1 MKPIFFILLSYKTNM
16 INKITRVFDCIEYQK
31 NNYPQDKS
39 LVYKEKNNWKS
50 YSSQD
55 FITISN
61 NVSRS
66 LLKLGL
72 KPNDKV
78 AIIVPVNQ
86 PKWHFLDIGIL
97 QIGAQNVPLYATL
110 SEKDYQY
117 VLNHSDSKYCFIAGD
132 DIYEKVKKV
141 QDKTQLK
148 EVYRIDRQSDIGWES
163 FLKLGK
169 DETSQAKVEELK
181 KSIKPKDLATIIY
194 TSGTTGTPK
203 GVMLSHHNIVENIKA
218 TADRLN
224 IEGPGKKTISY
235 LPVSHV
241 FERTAGYYSQMM
253 GFSTYFAESI
263 ELLGDNIREVK
274 PSMMAVV
281 PRLLEKIFD
290 KIVDKGSNL
299 TGLKKRLFFWALELG
314 EKYEPYEKN
323 GSWYHF
329 KLKIARKLIFV
340 KWQEALGN
348 NLEFMISGSAPLQ
361 PRLIKVFTAAGIP
374 VYEGYGMTESSPG
387 ATLNDLR
394 HNSLKIGTVGK
405 PLKGIEIKIADDGEI
420 LMKGHCIMQGYYKR
434 EDLTAETIKNGYLHS
449 GDIGEIDS
457 EGFLKITDRKKEIF
471 KTSGGKYI
479 APTVIESQ
487 LKKSRFIEQ
496 VMVIGEAQKMPA
508 ALIQINF
515 EYVNE
520 WLKRKG
526 YRVDNLQ
533 DSKELR
539 SRIQKEIDIC
549 NNDFGKWEQIKK
561 FEITKEEW
569 TATSGHLT
577 PTLKMKRKIILEK
590 HKNLYNKI
598 YNL

>member
-1 MKPIFFILLSYKTNM
+1 MTE
-16 INKITRVFDCIEYQK
+16 KITRVFDCIEYQ
-31 NNYPQDKS
+31 NCNYPQKEA
-39 LVYKEKNNWKS
+39 LVYKENDQWIS
-50 YSSQD
+50 YSSEE
-55 FITISN
+55 FISIAN
-61 NVSRS
+61 QVSSS
-66 LLKLGL
+66 LLTLGI
-72 KPNDKV
+72 KPNDKI
-78 AIIVPVNQ
+78 AIIVSVNH

-110 SEKDYQY
+110 SEKDYEY

-132 DIYEKVKKV
+132 DIYEKVNAVKS
-141 QDKTQLK
+141 KTQLK
-148 EVYRIDRQSDIGWES
+148 EVYRLDKNSKIGWKS
-163 FLKLGK
+163 FLELGK
-169 DETSQAKVEELK
+169 NKKLKSKIDE
-181 KSIKPKDLATIIY
+181 IKNNISPQDIATIIY

-203 GVMLSHHNIVENIKA
+203 GVMLSHENIVQNIKV
-218 TADRLN
+218 TADRLDLN
-224 IEGPGKKTISY
+224 GSGKRTISY

-241 FERTAGYYSQMM
+241 FERVSGYYSHMM
-253 GFSTYFAESI
+253 GINIYFAESI

-274 PSMMAVV
+274 PNMMAVV

-290 KIVDKGSNL
+290 KIVDKGSKL
-299 TGLKKRLFFWALELG
+299 SGIKKNLFFWALKLG
-314 EKYEPYEKN
+314 EQYEPYNKN
-323 GSWYHF
+323 GFWYHF
-329 KLKIARKLIFV
+329 QLSIARKLIFG
-340 KWQEALGN
+340 KWQDALGG

-361 PRLIKVFTAAGIP
+361 PRLIRVFTAAGIP

-394 HNSLKIGTVGK
+394 NNGLKIGTVGK

-420 LMKGHCIMQGYYKR
+420 LMKGHCVMQGYYKR
-434 EDLTAETIKNGYLHS
+434 DDLTSETIIDGYLHS

-479 APTVIESQ
+479 APTVLESE
-487 LKKSRFIEQ
+487 LKKSRFIDQ

-515 EYVNE
+515 EYVKE
-520 WLKRKG
+520 WEKRNGLKINNFQENK
-526 YRVDNLQ
+526 D
-533 DSKELR
+533 LR
-539 SRIQKEIDIC
+539 QRIQKEIDVC
-549 NNDFGKWEQIKK
+549 NKNFGNWEQIKE
-561 FEITKEEW
+561 FQITQEEW

-577 PTLKMKRKIILEK
+577 PTMKMKRKVILEK